1 MLRHGSLT
9 MTTDAARRSRIAP
22 ALCLLLLAGL
32 PAFAG
37 QRARADNAKPSPEVW
52 LTEDGDARVRIGP
65 CGKEICGVVVWQRVP
80 YNDEK
85 NPDPAKRSRPIVG
98 IRMISHIQPTG
109 PDSWSGEL
117 YVFDEGF
124 TVKGTAKHE
133 GRDKLKLSGCVLG
146 GIVCHTVIWTR
157 VK

>member
-1 MLRHGSLT
+1 MLRDGSLT
-9 MTTDAARRSRIAP
+9 MTPGMKRQYRITLLIRP
-22 ALCLLLLAGL
+22 LLLACLLMLTGRYAL
-32 PAFAG
+32 AESTKPA
-37 QRARADNAKPSPEVW
+37 SEVW
-52 LTEDGDARVRIGP
+52 LTDDGDARVRIGP

-109 PDSWSGEL
+109 PDSWTGEL

-133 GRDKLKLSGCVLG
+133 GHDRLKLSGCVLG